1 MMKTVFS
8 LPARVLHWVMAVMVV
23 AMLFIGVGM
32 VASVSERHAVL
43 VAIHKPLGVAVL
55 VLVCVRVAV
64 RLSSRP
70 PALPADMPAWQRFA
84 AHGSHLVLYVLMIA
98 MPLVGW
104 AMLSAVGYPVTLGGG
119 VQLPAIVPA
128 DPILFAWLRHVH
140 RWLAYLLFATFLA
153 HLGAALYHGLIRK
166 DGVVSAMV
174 GRRNGECAV

>member
-84 AHGSHLVLYVLMIA
+84 AHGSHLVLYV
-98 MPLVGW
+98 
-104 AMLSAVGYPVTLGGG
+104 
-119 VQLPAIVPA
+119 
-128 DPILFAWLRHVH
+128 R
-140 RWLAYLLFATFLA
+140 
-153 HLGAALYHGLIRK
+153 
-166 DGVVSAMV
+166 
-174 GRRNGECAV
+174 